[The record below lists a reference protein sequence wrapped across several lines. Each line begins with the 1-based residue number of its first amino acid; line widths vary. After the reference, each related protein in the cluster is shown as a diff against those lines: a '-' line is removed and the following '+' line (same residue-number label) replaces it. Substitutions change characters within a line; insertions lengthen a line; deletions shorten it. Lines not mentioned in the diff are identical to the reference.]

1 MKKVLFFLI
10 IIINFILAINLIY
23 LFFIKKGDRAEYLGI
38 PKGYIEKYEYW
49 DEEGFQDYTDYA
61 KYIYSNKDIVIM
73 SDGFKI
79 VKEEDIDRIK
89 EYFENFYDCMKSLGR
104 LDQYDFKIEQINE
117 GDYIMEKKVE
127 KWNTTYES
135 TFPKEHEFLI
145 NYSILYFDTETK
157 TLYYIHNNI

>member
-1 MKKVLFFLI
+1 MKKVLFFSI

-23 LFFIKKGDRAEYLGI
+23 LLFIKKGDYAEYLGI

-61 KYIYSNKDIVIM
+61 KYIYPNKDIVIM
-73 SDGFKI
+73 SDGFNI
-79 VKEEDIDRIK
+79 VKNEDKENIK
-89 EYFENFYDCMKSLGR
+89 PYFEDFYSSMKQQGR

-117 GDYIMEKKVE
+117 GDWIKTTKVE
-127 KWNTTYES
+127 KGTWS
-135 TFPKEHEFLI
+135 DGGEFFYK
-145 NYSILYFDTETK
+145 YSVYYFDVDTL